1 MQTKKKIYKWG
12 VQRGVFLNRYDLFY
26 ACRDTVNQVGKIS
39 PGLTK
44 NVESEISN
52 ITQQQINQV
61 ISQGGNKIERVLPK
75 ILRGACK
82 DIYQTPFRLLG

>member
-1 MQTKKKIYKWG
+1 MGGTK
-12 VQRGVFLNRYDLFY
+12 GVFLNRYDLFY
-26 ACRDTVNQVGKIS
+26 SCRDIVNQVGKIS

-44 NVESEISN
+44 NVESEINN

-75 ILRGACK
+75 ILRGAFK
-82 DIYQTPFRLLG
+82 DINQTPFRLLG